1 MQGSALHLLF
11 IRAYT
16 FNKGGVYVNNLKCGA
31 KLIGL
36 TILAFGL
43 GVLMSFF
50 LPDGFLVVI
59 EAVVIIG
66 IGCLYF
72 SLK

>member
-1 MQGSALHLLF
+1 M
-11 IRAYT
+11 
-16 FNKGGVYVNNLKCGA
+16 NNLKCGA

-43 GVLMSFF
+43 GLLMSFF